1 MKKSKLLLILIFSL
15 VLLSCSKES
24 FSVSSSMLYRNISL
38 TEEGRR
44 ENAVLELSLS
54 SSGSDETYS
63 FLLISPDGDLRWEG
77 SLTQSGS
84 FYTSDTLGIT
94 DGARFEEG
102 EYRLYIYSSSGS
114 ELDRT
119 IPLQKEE
126 GDYTFTNASSK
137 DDAVITYYDRE
148 GFEINADGEADWALI
163 RYSDRYSNRITL
175 RTEFNV

>member
-1 MKKSKLLLILIFSL
+1 MKKSKLLLILILSL
-15 VLLSCSKES
+15 VIISCSKES
-24 FSVSSSMLYRNISL
+24 FSLSSSLLYRNISL

-44 ENAVLELSLS
+44 EEAVLKLSLS
-54 SSGSDETYS
+54 SASGDETYT
-63 FLLISPDGDLRWEG
+63 FLLVSPDGDLRWEG
-77 SLTQSGS
+77 SLTLSGS

-94 DGARFEEG
+94 EGARFEEG

-119 IPLQKEE
+119 ISLQKEE
-126 GDYTFTNASSK
+126 GDYSFSNASSK

-148 GFEINADGEADWALI
+148 GFEINADEEADWALI
-163 RYSDRYSNRITL
+163 RYSDRYSNSITL